1 MTLFQTLD
9 AFSFLKPS
17 VARKVVIEAGQM
29 ATLIL
34 HPQFPE
40 TQSRVTPPA
49 GDHDAKEHSTIS
61 AIAIISACLSDRFS
75 SMYKICDQ
83 PKLSSLA
90 AWPEDV
96 GISDFFWRK
105 LFLCHEILQSCI
117 YEDQKHTC

>member
-61 AIAIISACLSDRFS
+61 AIAIISAFQIASAQCTKFVISR
-75 SMYKICDQ
+75 
-83 PKLSSLA
+83 SLA
-90 AWPEDV
+90 A
-96 GISDFFWRK
+96 
-105 LFLCHEILQSCI
+105 
-117 YEDQKHTC
+117 